1 MRPTPQSP
9 PLDGSNLCRAP
20 PCGAHAHAC
29 RCRARGP
36 AVDHS
41 QESRLLCGPIADPA
55 AGVIGNLSSLHRP
68 ARNRRS
74 NRGTRH
80 SCPMRAQ
87 RCDFD
92 VATACCHLAALALFA
107 RRPLGSVGSHPV
119 DQPSSQRVSCLWC
132 AGDRI
137 RTRSTWVDAPL
148 CGAGGAYFQHKD
160 LVTHQQGL
168 PVNATVHTRL
178 QNERSSR
185 SR

>member
-1 MRPTPQSP
+1 MTVV
-9 PLDGSNLCRAP
+9 RATWT
-20 PCGAHAHAC
+20 
-29 RCRARGP
+29 RCTM
-36 AVDHS
+36 D
-41 QESRLLCGPIADPA
+41 Q
-55 AGVIGNLSSLHRP
+55 P

-74 NRGTRH
+74 NRGTRP

-148 CGAGGAYFQHKD
+148 CGAGLLLSTQRPRVGTNSMQSFLSA
-160 LVTHQQGL
+160 VTLRSCSG
-168 PVNATVHTRL
+168 RL
-178 QNERSSR
+178 LWRTASVLRMGGRRRARAGGRERGGESAVEA
-185 SR
+185 